1 MNVARDYRLGDHLI
15 SSSLRAACE
24 IPEGVHRA
32 GSSELQAG
40 AALFIDPAEPG
51 VEELLSSARVAESP
65 LRRTQTAPS
74 QRKANLS
81 MSYQ

>member
-51 VEELLSSARVAESP
+51 VEELLSSARVAESHFAEP
-65 LRRTQTAPS
+65 RPHHLNGRPT
-74 QRKANLS
+74 
-81 MSYQ
+81 YQ